1 MPQPKLPHARWP
13 LPLTCVTPTHTQIH
27 AECDNPLDASS
38 GSYTTRV
45 LLGRRADE
53 ILEVYARTLV
63 KQPVKSAAFASC
75 ELLSTGRPATGSS
88 VADSTA
94 L

>member
-1 MPQPKLPHARWP
+1 MTR
-13 LPLTCVTPTHTQIH
+13 TQIH

-45 LLGRRADE
+45 LLGRRDDE

-63 KQPVKSAAFASC
+63 EQRGQSAAFAPP
-75 ELLSTGRPATGSS
+75 ELAPCASSGRAWR
-88 VADSTA
+88 

>member
-1 MPQPKLPHARWP
+1 MSDNDQKPPTPEEVSKKLA
-13 LPLTCVTPTHTQIH
+13 
-27 AECDNPLDASS
+27 DFMKSNF
-38 GSYTTRV
+38 
-45 LLGRRADE
+45 GRSMGFSAFGDDLFGTDDGGKDDE

-94 L
+94 R

>member
-1 MPQPKLPHARWP
+1 MTR
-13 LPLTCVTPTHTQIH
+13 TQIH

-45 LLGRRADE
+45 LLGRRDDE

-63 KQPVKSAAFASC
+63 EQWSKCPLRTARARPLRLLRARLAA
-75 ELLSTGRPATGSS
+75 LGGRPTGRPATASTL
-88 VADSTA
+88 AESTA

>member
-1 MPQPKLPHARWP
+1 MTLAR
-13 LPLTCVTPTHTQIH
+13 TQIH

-45 LLGRRADE
+45 LLGRRDDE

>member
-1 MPQPKLPHARWP
+1 MTR
-13 LPLTCVTPTHTQIH
+13 TQIH

-45 LLGRRADE
+45 LLGRRDDE

-63 KQPVKSAAFASC
+63 EQPGQSAAWAVPELAPC
-75 ELLSTGRPATGSS
+75 ELLSARLAALGGRATGRPATASN